1 MHATPY
7 SDVSIVVSQFLLKL
21 TGVWMTMN
29 DGEKRR
35 RRIAMA
41 YTFVIQ
47 VYGLYLNIG
56 DIYHSWDDL
65 SVRIWEIK
73 NYIESLSFIII
84 VSPFQSCKNLG
95 FIFYSFSLQFSRIM
109 KLIFDLFQH
118 CIFLTCNTLCI
129 VLTMFKF
136 SILFIRRTEFK
147 NLILFARKNFWH
159 LDYDRHE
166 TILFTKCRKFCTLW
180 TLTVFSFTQASLT
193 FYIITPICGEYEFT
207 KYLTFYPNDTDL
219 QDW

>member
-1 MHATPY
+1 MTVANDGVVSSRDIKVMSLRAATFRALGSNSLAWLGRERGRDLLRKIEGGRKKRIVVIIVIIIMHATPY

-21 TGVWMTMN
+21 TGIWMTVN

-73 NYIESLSFIII
+73 NYRISSIII

-109 KLIFDLFQH
+109 KLIFWSLSALYIPDL
-118 CIFLTCNTLCI
+118 
-129 VLTMFKF
+129 
-136 SILFIRRTEFK
+136 
-147 NLILFARKNFWH
+147 
-159 LDYDRHE
+159 
-166 TILFTKCRKFCTLW
+166 
-180 TLTVFSFTQASLT
+180 
-193 FYIITPICGEYEFT
+193 
-207 KYLTFYPNDTDL
+207 
-219 QDW
+219 

>member
-1 MHATPY
+1 MTWKRKRKGSSSKDRGEKEERRKGRIVVIIVIIIIAMHATPY

-73 NYIESLSFIII
+73 NYIESL
-84 VSPFQSCKNLG
+84 L
-95 FIFYSFSLQFSRIM
+95 
-109 KLIFDLFQH
+109 
-118 CIFLTCNTLCI
+118 
-129 VLTMFKF
+129 
-136 SILFIRRTEFK
+136 
-147 NLILFARKNFWH
+147 
-159 LDYDRHE
+159 
-166 TILFTKCRKFCTLW
+166 
-180 TLTVFSFTQASLT
+180 
-193 FYIITPICGEYEFT
+193 
-207 KYLTFYPNDTDL
+207 
-219 QDW
+219 

>member
-1 MHATPY
+1 MTVANDGVVSSRDIKVMSLRAATFRALGSNSLAWLGRERGRDLLRKIEEERKEERIVVIIVIIIIAMHATPY

-95 FIFYSFSLQFSRIM
+95 FIFYSFSFKQFSRIM
-109 KLIFDLFQH
+109 KLIFWSLSALYIPDL
-118 CIFLTCNTLCI
+118 
-129 VLTMFKF
+129 
-136 SILFIRRTEFK
+136 
-147 NLILFARKNFWH
+147 
-159 LDYDRHE
+159 
-166 TILFTKCRKFCTLW
+166 
-180 TLTVFSFTQASLT
+180 
-193 FYIITPICGEYEFT
+193 
-207 KYLTFYPNDTDL
+207 
-219 QDW
+219 